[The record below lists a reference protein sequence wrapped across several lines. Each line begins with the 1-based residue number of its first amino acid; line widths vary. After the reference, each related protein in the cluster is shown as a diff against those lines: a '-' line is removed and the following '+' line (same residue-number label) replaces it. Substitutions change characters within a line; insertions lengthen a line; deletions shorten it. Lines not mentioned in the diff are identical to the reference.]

1 MEIQLQKLSGIHPGI
16 ILDRELKRR
25 KIAKG
30 RFALSMEEFPQT
42 ITAIT
47 KGRRGMNTA
56 LALKIESALGLQE
69 GYFMMLQVY
78 YEIARIKREQ
88 AKTHPL
94 TTKLRAVLFWD
105 TRFDL
110 IDWEKHKAA
119 VIKRVFE
126 RGTEEEKQEIIKYY
140 GQQVIDSVL
149 GKNEH

>member
-1 MEIQLQKLSGIHPGI
+1 MQTVKLSGIHPGI
-16 ILDRELKRR
+16 ILDRELKKR

-30 RFALSMEEFPQT
+30 RFALSLQEFPQT

-56 LALKIESALGLQE
+56 LALKIESALGFEE

-78 YEIARIKREQ
+78 YEIARLKREQ

-110 IDWEKHKAA
+110 IDWEKNKAA
-119 VIKRVFE
+119 IIKRVFE
-126 RGTEEEKQEIIKYY
+126 RGNDAEKQAIINYY
-140 GQQVIDSVL
+140 GQTVIDSAL